1 MTSAT
6 RGRLRPEA
14 GPPRAGLT
22 SGPRT
27 VSNDCRLA
35 PGLCCWPRGCHCEPT
50 RARAG
55 SPQKLRAEGVLRTRA
70 SPGWGWRGT
79 AQAPGRTARSSGQDP
94 CPGRAGGL
102 ASPGLRG
109 LAQPTG
115 ALLPLPPGSGTAHV
129 TAVTMPARVVGK
141 CAGDM
146 VLGAAALTRPPG
158 QSRSAPWFWGT
169 LCGPGP
175 ACTVT
180 PECLSFLLEAGHTA
194 RDGQGHRDEALPFP
208 GCRTFLTVTP
218 CGPCAGRR
226 APPAAPGT

>member
-6 RGRLRPEA
+6 QGRLRPEA

-27 VSNDCRLA
+27 VSSDCRSA
-35 PGLCCWPRGCHCEPT
+35 PGLCCWPRGCHCDPT

-79 AQAPGRTARSSGQDP
+79 AQTPGRTARSSGQDP
-94 CPGRAGGL
+94 CPGRAGD
-102 ASPGLRG
+102 

-115 ALLPLPPGSGTAHV
+115 ALPRLPPGSGTAHV
-129 TAVTMPARVVGK
+129 TAVTTPARVIGK

-146 VLGAAALTRPPG
+146 VLGAAALTRPPA
-158 QSRSAPWFWGT
+158 RAA
-169 LCGPGP
+169 LHPG
-175 ACTVT
+175 
-180 PECLSFLLEAGHTA
+180 SG
-194 RDGQGHRDEALPFP
+194 
-208 GCRTFLTVTP
+208 
-218 CGPCAGRR
+218 GRR
-226 APPAAPGT
+226 AGRGQHALSPRSVCPSYSRPDTRPVMGRATKTKPFRSPAAGRSSQ